1 MNTMIKASTGWN
13 ISKVLMVA
21 AFALTLTACGGGGGS
36 GSVSVSETVLQQI
49 QRLVASG
56 TAANLEAAMDLANN
70 TCENVTAS
78 ECEAFMDA
86 IAVA

>member
-1 MNTMIKASTGWN
+1 MKNMIKTSTGWN

-21 AFALTLTACGGGGGS
+21 AFALTLTACGGGGG
-36 GSVSVSETVLQQI
+36 SETVLQQI

-78 ECEAFMDA
+78 QCEAFMDA

>member
-1 MNTMIKASTGWN
+1 MKSMIKASTGWN
-13 ISKVLMVA
+13 VSKVLMVA
-21 AFALTLTACGGGGGS
+21 AFALTLTACGGGGG
-36 GSVSVSETVLQQI
+36 GSETVLQQI

-86 IAVA
+86 IVAA

>member
-1 MNTMIKASTGWN
+1 MKSMIKTSTGWN

-21 AFALTLTACGGGGGS
+21 AFALTLTACGGGGS
-36 GSVSVSETVLQQI
+36 ASETVLQQI
-49 QRLVASG
+49 QRLVATG
-56 TAANLEAAMDLANN
+56 TAANLEAALDLANN

-86 IAVA
+86 IAAA

>member
-1 MNTMIKASTGWN
+1 MKHMIKASAGWN

-21 AFALTLTACGGGGGS
+21 AFALTLTACGGGGS
-36 GSVSVSETVLQQI
+36 GGSETVLQQI

-78 ECEAFMDA
+78 QCEAFMDA
-86 IAVA
+86 IAAA

>member
-21 AFALTLTACGGGGGS
+21 AFALTLTACGGGS

>member
-1 MNTMIKASTGWN
+1 MKNMIKASAGWN
-13 ISKVLMVA
+13 ISKVLMVV
-21 AFALTLTACGGGGGS
+21 AFALTLTACGGGGG
-36 GSVSVSETVLQQI
+36 GGSVSETVLQQI

-78 ECEAFMDA
+78 QCEAFMDA
-86 IAVA
+86 IAAA

>member
-1 MNTMIKASTGWN
+1 MKSMIKASTGWN

-21 AFALTLTACGGGGGS
+21 AFALTLTACGGGGS
-36 GSVSVSETVLQQI
+36 SSVSETVLQQI

-56 TAANLEAAMDLANN
+56 TAANLEAALDLANN

-86 IAVA
+86 IAAA

>member
-1 MNTMIKASTGWN
+1 MKSMIKASTGWN
-13 ISKVLMVA
+13 ISKVLTVA
-21 AFALTLTACGGGGGS
+21 AFALTLTACGGGS
-36 GSVSVSETVLQQI
+36 GSETVLQQI

-56 TAANLEAAMDLANN
+56 TAANLEAALDLANN